1 MIRFD
6 RLTKGA
12 QEALASAQ
20 ELLRA
25 LRHNQLDVEHLLR
38 ALAAQE
44 GVGQEILKA
53 MGVDIPRLIWD
64 LDRTL
69 GQRPQVEGAAL
80 MTVYITPRLDEVFRA
95 AEAEARRLKDDY
107 VGVDH
112 LLIAIARDPD
122 PELSRLLSRHGI
134 TPDAVYT
141 ALHRVRGAQRV
152 DSPASEERYQILK
165 RYGVN
170 LTELARRGELDPVVG
185 REEELARLIQVL
197 LRRRKNN
204 PVLVGEPGVGKTAIV
219 EGLAQRIAKGQVP
232 QALREKEIVALDM
245 GALLAGAK
253 FRGEFEERMR
263 AVLREVEASGGR
275 VILFID
281 EFHTVVGAGGAEGA
295 IDAANLLKEPLARGK
310 LRLIGA
316 TTLDEYRKYVEKD
329 PALERRLAQVY
340 VREPTPEETVE
351 IMRGLREKLEE
362 HHKVRIQDAAL
373 EAAARL
379 SARYIAERF
388 LPDKAVDLLDEAAAR
403 LRVRHPDE
411 AELTVTEEDIAQV
424 VHQWTGIPVHRLL
437 EEERDR
443 LSRLEE
449 VLHARV
455 VDQEEGVRKV
465 AEAVRRA
472 RAGLSDPRRPLGTFL
487 FLGPT
492 GVGKTELA
500 KTLAEALFG
509 DERALLR
516 IDMSE
521 YMERHAVARLIG
533 APPGYVGYEEG
544 GQLTEA
550 VRRRPYQVI
559 LLDEIEKAHPEVMNL
574 LLQLLDEG
582 RLTDGHGR
590 TVDFRHTLIVMTSNV
605 GSEFFQTA
613 ASFEEAERNVRE
625 ALRQRFRPEF
635 LGRLDEVVVF
645 RPLGPE
651 AVREIARR
659 KLSALAERLSEQG
672 IRLEVTDQALELLVR
687 EGYDYHYGA
696 RPMARA
702 IRRRVESPLARL
714 LVDGEVKEGDVV
726 RVEARGE
733 ELLLVPH
740 PASFARGASNHLD
753 PV

>member
-12 QEALASAQ
+12 QEALHAAQ
-20 ELLRA
+20 ELLRS
-25 LRHNQLDVEHLLR
+25 LHHNQLDVEHLLR
-38 ALAAQE
+38 VLAAQE

-53 MGVDIPRLIWD
+53 MGVDIPRLLWD
-64 LDRTL
+64 LDRVL
-69 GQRPQVEGAAL
+69 ASRPRVEGAAL
-80 MTVYITPRLDEVFRA
+80 QTIYITPRLDEVFQA
-95 AEAEARRLKDDY
+95 AEAEAKRLRDEY

-122 PELSRLLSRHGI
+122 PELVKLLSRHGI
-134 TPDAVYT
+134 TPDAVYS

-152 DSPASEERYQILK
+152 DSPSSEERYQILK
-165 RYGVN
+165 KYGVN
-170 LTELARRGELDPVVG
+170 LTEMARRGELDPVVG
-185 REEELARLIQVL
+185 REEELQRVIQVL

-219 EGLAQRIAKGQVP
+219 EGLAQRIVQGQVP
-232 QALREKEIVALDM
+232 QALRDKEIVALDM
-245 GALLAGAK
+245 GALVAGSK
-253 FRGEFEERMR
+253 FRGEFEERVK
-263 AVLREVEASGGR
+263 AVLREVEASQGR
-275 VILFID
+275 IILFID

-316 TTLDEYRKYVEKD
+316 TTLDEYRRHVEKD

-340 VREPTPEETVE
+340 VREPTAEETVE
-351 IMRGLREKLEE
+351 ILRGLKGKLEE
-362 HHKVRIQDAAL
+362 HHRVKIQDAAL
-373 EAAARL
+373 EAAAKL
-379 SARYIAERF
+379 SDRYISGRF
-388 LPDKAVDLLDEAAAR
+388 LPDKAVDLVDEAAAR
-403 LRVRHPDE
+403 LKASCPDGE
-411 AELTVTEEDIAQV
+411 SLEVTPEEIAEV
-424 VHQWTGIPVHRLL
+424 VHLWTGIPVRRLL

-455 VDQEEGVRKV
+455 VDQEEGVRAV

-500 KTLAEALFG
+500 KALAEALFG

-590 TVDFRHTLIVMTSNV
+590 TVDFRHTLIIMTSNV
-605 GSEFFQTA
+605 GSEHFQTA

-645 RPLGPE
+645 RPRGPE

-659 KLSALAERLSEQG
+659 KLSALGERLSEQG
-672 IRLEVTDQALELLVR
+672 IRLEVSDEALDLLVR

-702 IRRRVESPLARL
+702 IRHHVESPLAKL
-714 LVDGEVKEGDVV
+714 IVDGQVQEGDTV
-726 RVEARGE
+726 RVEARGDE
-733 ELLLVPH
+733 IVLVPLKEREE
-740 PASFARGASNHLD
+740 AQARG
-753 PV
+753 

>member
-25 LRHNQLDVEHLLR
+25 LHHNQLDVEHLLR

-64 LDRTL
+64 LDRAL
-69 GQRPQVEGAAL
+69 GARPRVEGAAL

-204 PVLVGEPGVGKTAIV
+204 PVLVGEPGVGKTAVV
-219 EGLAQRIAKGQVP
+219 EGLAQRIAKGEVP
-232 QALREKEIVALDM
+232 QALRDKEIVALDM

-351 IMRGLREKLEE
+351 ILRGLKEKLEE
-362 HHKVRIQDAAL
+362 HHKVRIQDGAL

-411 AELTVTEEDIAQV
+411 DELTVTEEDIAQV
-424 VHQWTGIPVHRLL
+424 VHQWTGIPVYRLL
-437 EEERDR
+437 EEERTR

-465 AEAVRRA
+465 AEVVRRA

-500 KTLAEALFG
+500 KALAWALFG

-645 RPLGPE
+645 RPLGPG

-659 KLSALAERLSEQG
+659 KLSALAERLSERG
-672 IRLEVTDQALELLVR
+672 IRLEVTEEALELLVR

-702 IRRRVESPLARL
+702 IRRHVESPLAKL
-714 LVDGEVKEGDVV
+714 IVDGEVKEGDTV
-726 RVEARGE
+726 RVGARGD
-733 ELLLVPH
+733 ELVLVPH
-740 PASFARGASNHLD
+740 PTPFASGTSN
-753 PV
+753 

>member
-12 QEALASAQ
+12 QEALHAAQ
-20 ELLRA
+20 ELLRS
-25 LRHNQLDVEHLLR
+25 LHHNQLDVEHLLR
-38 ALAAQE
+38 VLAAQE

-64 LDRTL
+64 LDRAL
-69 GQRPQVEGAAL
+69 GGRPRVEGAAL
-80 MTVYITPRLDEVFRA
+80 TTVYITPRLDEVFRA
-95 AEAEARRLKDDY
+95 AEREAERLRDEY

-122 PELSRLLSRHGI
+122 PELVRLLARHGI

-152 DSPASEERYQILK
+152 DSPSSEERYQILEK
-165 RYGVN
+165 YGVN
-170 LTELARRGELDPVVG
+170 LTDMARRGELDPVVD
-185 REEELARLIQVL
+185 RQEELQRVIQVL

-219 EGLAQRIAKGQVP
+219 EGLAQRIVRGQVP
-232 QALREKEIVALDM
+232 QALKDKEIVALDM
-245 GALLAGAK
+245 GALVAGSK
-253 FRGEFEERMR
+253 FRGEFEERMK
-263 AVLREVEASGGR
+263 AVLREVEASQGR

-316 TTLDEYRKYVEKD
+316 TTLDEYRRHVEKD

-351 IMRGLREKLEE
+351 ILRGLKGKLEE

-403 LRVRHPDE
+403 LKASRPDGE
-411 AELTVTEEDIAQV
+411 SLEVTPEEIAEV
-424 VHQWTGIPVHRLL
+424 VHLWTGIPVRRLL

-455 VDQEEGVRKV
+455 VDQEEGVRAV

-500 KTLAEALFG
+500 KALAEALFG

-559 LLDEIEKAHPEVMNL
+559 LLDEIEKAHPEVMNV

-590 TVDFRHTLIVMTSNV
+590 TVDFRHTLIIMTSNV
-605 GSEFFQTA
+605 GSEHFQTA

-635 LGRLDEVVVF
+635 LGRLDEIVVF

-651 AVREIARR
+651 AVREIAKR
-659 KLSALAERLSEQG
+659 KLSALGERLSEQG
-672 IRLEVTDQALELLVR
+672 IRLEVSDEALDLLVR

-702 IRRRVESPLARL
+702 IRQRVESPLAKL
-714 LVDGEVKEGDVV
+714 IVEGKIGEGDTVQV
-726 RVEARGE
+726 DAKGDLIVLRPLKEREEAQARG
-733 ELLLVPH
+733 
-740 PASFARGASNHLD
+740 
-753 PV
+753 

>member
-1 MIRFD
+1 
-6 RLTKGA
+6 
-12 QEALASAQ
+12 
-20 ELLRA
+20 
-25 LRHNQLDVEHLLR
+25 
-38 ALAAQE
+38 
-44 GVGQEILKA
+44 
-53 MGVDIPRLIWD
+53 
-64 LDRTL
+64 
-69 GQRPQVEGAAL
+69 VEGAAL

>member
-12 QEALASAQ
+12 QEALHAAQ
-20 ELLRA
+20 DLLRS
-25 LRHNQLDVEHLLR
+25 LNHNQLDVEHLLR
-38 ALAAQE
+38 VLAAQE

-53 MGVDIPRLIWD
+53 MGVDIPRLLWD
-64 LDRTL
+64 LDRVL
-69 GQRPQVEGAAL
+69 ASRPRVEGAAL
-80 MTVYITPRLDEVFRA
+80 QTVYITPRLDEVFRA
-95 AEAEARRLKDDY
+95 AEGEAKRLRDEY

-122 PELSRLLSRHGI
+122 PELVRLLSRHGI

-152 DSPASEERYQILK
+152 DSPSSEERYQILK
-165 RYGVN
+165 KYGAN
-170 LTELARRGELDPVVG
+170 LTDMARRGELDPVVD
-185 REEELARLIQVL
+185 RQEELQRVIQVL

-219 EGLAQRIAKGQVP
+219 EGLAQRIVRGRVP
-232 QALREKEIVALDM
+232 QALRDKEIIALDM
-245 GALLAGAK
+245 GAMVAGSK
-253 FRGEFEERMR
+253 FRGEFEERVK
-263 AVLREVEASGGR
+263 AVLREVEASQGR

-316 TTLDEYRKYVEKD
+316 TTLDEYRKHVERD

-340 VREPTPEETVE
+340 VREPTAEETVE
-351 IMRGLREKLEE
+351 ILSGLRGKLEE
-362 HHKVRIQDAAL
+362 HHRVRIQGEAL
-373 EAAARL
+373 EAAAKL
-379 SARYIAERF
+379 SDRYISGRF
-388 LPDKAVDLLDEAAAR
+388 LPDKAVDLVDEAAAR
-403 LRVRHPDE
+403 LRAGHPDGE
-411 AELTVTEEDIAQV
+411 SLEVTPEDIAEV
-424 VHQWTGIPVHRLL
+424 VHLWTGIPVRRLL
-437 EEERDR
+437 EGERER

-455 VDQEEGVRKV
+455 VDQEEGVRAV
-465 AEAVRRA
+465 AEAVRLA
-472 RAGLSDPRRPLGTFL
+472 RAGLSDPRRPSGSFL

-500 KTLAEALFG
+500 KALAEALFG

-521 YMERHAVARLIG
+521 YMERHTVARLIG

-559 LLDEIEKAHPEVMNL
+559 LLDEIEKAHPEVMNV

-605 GSEFFQTA
+605 GSEHFQTA
-613 ASFEEAERNVRE
+613 ASFEEAERGVRE

-645 RPLGPE
+645 RPLGPD

-659 KLSALAERLSEQG
+659 KLSALGERLKEQG
-672 IRLEVTDQALELLVR
+672 IALEVTEEALELLVR

-696 RPMARA
+696 RPLARA
-702 IRRRVESPLARL
+702 IRQRVESPLAKL
-714 LVDGEVKEGDVV
+714 IVEGQVAKGDTVK
-726 RVEARGE
+726 VEAGADE
-733 ELLLVPH
+733 IVLVTRRAWEPSLVQSDE
-740 PASFARGASNHLD
+740 AD
-753 PV
+753 

>member
-12 QEALASAQ
+12 QEALHAAQ
-20 ELLRA
+20 ELLRS
-25 LRHNQLDVEHLLR
+25 LHHNQLDVEHLLR
-38 ALAAQE
+38 VLAAQE

-53 MGVDIPRLIWD
+53 MGVDIPRLLWD
-64 LDRTL
+64 LDRVL
-69 GQRPQVEGAAL
+69 ASRPRVEGAAL
-80 MTVYITPRLDEVFRA
+80 QTIYITPRLDEVFQA
-95 AEAEARRLKDDY
+95 AEAEAKRLRDEY

-122 PELSRLLSRHGI
+122 PELVKLLSRHGI
-134 TPDAVYT
+134 TPDAVYS

-152 DSPASEERYQILK
+152 DSPSSEERYQILK
-165 RYGVN
+165 KYGVN
-170 LTELARRGELDPVVG
+170 LTEMARRGELDPVVG
-185 REEELARLIQVL
+185 REEELQRVIQVL

-219 EGLAQRIAKGQVP
+219 EGLAQRIVQGQVP
-232 QALREKEIVALDM
+232 QALRDKEIVALDM
-245 GALLAGAK
+245 GALVAGSK
-253 FRGEFEERMR
+253 FRGEFEERVK
-263 AVLREVEASGGR
+263 AVLREVEASQGR

-316 TTLDEYRKYVEKD
+316 TTLDEYRRHVERD

-340 VREPTPEETVE
+340 VREPTAEETVE
-351 IMRGLREKLEE
+351 ILRGLKGKLEE
-362 HHKVRIQDAAL
+362 HHRVKIQDAAL
-373 EAAARL
+373 EAAAKL
-379 SARYIAERF
+379 SDRYISGRY
-388 LPDKAVDLLDEAAAR
+388 LPDKAVDLVDEAAAR
-403 LRVRHPDE
+403 LKATRPDGE
-411 AELTVTEEDIAQV
+411 SPEVTPEEIAEV
-424 VHQWTGIPVHRLL
+424 VHLWTGIPVRRLL

-455 VDQEEGVRKV
+455 VDQEEGVRAV

-500 KTLAEALFG
+500 KALAEALFG

-590 TVDFRHTLIVMTSNV
+590 TVDFRHTLIIMTSNV
-605 GSEFFQTA
+605 GSEHFQTA
-613 ASFEEAERNVRE
+613 ASFEEAERNVQE

-659 KLSALAERLSEQG
+659 KLSALGERLSEQG
-672 IRLEVTDQALELLVR
+672 IRLEVSGEALDLLVR

-702 IRRRVESPLARL
+702 IRHHVESPLAKL
-714 LVDGEVKEGDVV
+714 IVDGQVQEGDTVV
-726 RVEARGE
+726 LEAQGE
-733 ELLLVPH
+733 KLILRIGARTGISLAGADR
-740 PASFARGASNHLD
+740 PA
-753 PV
+753 

>member
-12 QEALASAQ
+12 QEALHAAQ
-20 ELLRA
+20 ELLRS
-25 LRHNQLDVEHLLR
+25 LHHNQLDVEHLLR
-38 ALAAQE
+38 VLAAQE

-53 MGVDIPRLIWD
+53 MGVDIPRLLWD
-64 LDRTL
+64 LDRVL
-69 GQRPQVEGAAL
+69 ASRPRVEGAAL
-80 MTVYITPRLDEVFRA
+80 QTIYITPRLDEVFQA
-95 AEAEARRLKDDY
+95 AEAEAKRLRDEY

-122 PELSRLLSRHGI
+122 PELVKLLARHGI
-134 TPDAVYT
+134 TPDAVYS

-152 DSPASEERYQILK
+152 DSPSSEERYQILEK
-165 RYGVN
+165 YGVN
-170 LTELARRGELDPVVG
+170 LTEMARRGELDPVVD
-185 REEELARLIQVL
+185 RQEELQRVIQVL

-219 EGLAQRIAKGQVP
+219 EGLAQRIVRGQVP
-232 QALREKEIVALDM
+232 QALRDKEIVALDM
-245 GALLAGAK
+245 GALVAGSK
-253 FRGEFEERMR
+253 FRGEFEERVK
-263 AVLREVEASGGR
+263 AILREVEASQGR
-275 VILFID
+275 IILFID

-316 TTLDEYRKYVEKD
+316 TTLDEYRRHVERD

-340 VREPTPEETVE
+340 VREPTTEETVE
-351 IMRGLREKLEE
+351 ILRGLKGKLEE
-362 HHKVRIQDAAL
+362 HHRVKIQDAAL
-373 EAAARL
+373 EAAAKL
-379 SARYIAERF
+379 SDRYISGRF
-388 LPDKAVDLLDEAAAR
+388 LPDKAVDLVDEAAAR
-403 LRVRHPDE
+403 LKATRPDGE
-411 AELTVTEEDIAQV
+411 SPEVTPEEIAEV
-424 VHQWTGIPVHRLL
+424 VHLWTGIPVRRLL

-455 VDQEEGVRKV
+455 VDQEEGVRAV

-500 KTLAEALFG
+500 KALAEALFG

-559 LLDEIEKAHPEVMNL
+559 LLDEIEKAHPEVMNV

-590 TVDFRHTLIVMTSNV
+590 TVDFRHTLIIMTSNV
-605 GSEFFQTA
+605 GSEHFQPA
-613 ASFEEAERNVRE
+613 ASFEEAERAVQE
-625 ALRQRFRPEF
+625 ALRQTFRPEL
-635 LGRLDEVVVF
+635 LGRLDEVVIF
-645 RPLGPE
+645 RPLSPG

-659 KLSALAERLSEQG
+659 KLAALGERLSEQG
-672 IRLEVTDQALELLVR
+672 ISLEVSEGALELLVR

-696 RPMARA
+696 RPLARA
-702 IRRRVESPLARL
+702 IRQRVESPLARL
-714 LVDGEVKEGDVV
+714 IVSGEVGAGDMV
-726 RVEARGE
+726 RVEASGDE
-733 ELLLVPH
+733 IVLVPLKQGEK
-740 PASFARGASNHLD
+740 AQARG
-753 PV
+753 

>member
-12 QEALASAQ
+12 QEALQGAQ
-20 ELLRA
+20 ELMRN

-44 GVGQEILKA
+44 GVGREILQA
-53 MGVDIPRLIWD
+53 MGVDVPRLVWD
-64 LDRTL
+64 LDRAL
-69 GQRPQVEGAAL
+69 SEKPQVAGTAL
-80 MTVYITPRLDEVFRA
+80 QTVYITPRLDQVFHA
-95 AEAEARRLKDDY
+95 AEEEAKRLKDDY

-122 PELSRLLSRHGI
+122 PELARLLSRHGI
-134 TPDAVYT
+134 TLDAVYT

-165 RYGVN
+165 KYGVN

-185 REEELARLIQVL
+185 REGELQRVIQVL

-219 EGLAQRIAKGQVP
+219 EGLAQRIAEGRVP
-232 QALREKEIVALDM
+232 QALRDKEIVALDM

-253 FRGEFEERMR
+253 FRGEFEERLK

-275 VILFID
+275 IILFID

-316 TTLDEYRKYVEKD
+316 TTLDEYRKHVERD

-340 VREPTPEETVE
+340 VREPTPEETVD
-351 IMRGLREKLEE
+351 ILRGLKGKLEQ
-362 HHKVRIQDAAL
+362 HHRVRIQDAAL
-373 EAAARL
+373 KAAARL
-379 SARYIAERF
+379 ADRYISGRF
-388 LPDKAVDLLDEAAAR
+388 LPDKAVDLVDEAAAR
-403 LRVRHPDE
+403 LRAAHPEGE
-411 AELTVTEEDIAQV
+411 ALEVTPEAIAEV
-424 VHQWTGIPVHRLL
+424 VAAWTGIPVQRLL
-437 EEERDR
+437 EEEREK
-443 LSRLEE
+443 LSRLED

-455 VDQEEGVRKV
+455 VDQEEGVRAV

-472 RAGLSDPRRPLGTFL
+472 RAGLADPRRPLGTFL

-500 KTLAEALFG
+500 KALAEALFG
-509 DERALLR
+509 DDRALLR

-559 LLDEIEKAHPEVMNL
+559 LLDEIEKAHPEAMNL

-590 TVDFRHTLIVMTSNV
+590 TVDFRHTLIIMTSNV

-613 ASFEEAERNVRE
+613 ASFEEAERQVRE

-635 LGRLDEVVVF
+635 LGRLDEVVIF
-645 RPLGPE
+645 RPLSPQ

-659 KLSALAERLSEQG
+659 KLAALGERLAEQG
-672 IRLEVTDQALELLVR
+672 IALEVSEEALELLVR

-696 RPMARA
+696 RPLARA
-702 IRRRVESPLARL
+702 IRQRVESPLAKLIVVGILAAGDTVRL
-714 LVDGEVKEGDVV
+714 SAAGDEIVLVPLKEA
-726 RVEARGE
+726 EKAQARG
-733 ELLLVPH
+733 
-740 PASFARGASNHLD
+740 
-753 PV
+753 

>member
-12 QEALASAQ
+12 QEALQAAQ
-20 ELLRA
+20 ELLRS
-25 LRHNQLDVEHLLR
+25 LGHVQLDVEHLLR
-38 ALAAQE
+38 VLASQE
-44 GVGQEILKA
+44 GVGREILKT
-53 MGVDIPRLIWD
+53 MGVDVPQLVWE
-64 LDRTL
+64 LDRVLAARPRAAGATL
-69 GQRPQVEGAAL
+69 Q
-80 MTVYITPRLDEVFRA
+80 TVYITPRLDEVFRA
-95 AEAEARRLKDDY
+95 AEAEAKRLHDDY
-107 VGVDH
+107 IGVDH

-122 PELSRLLSRHGI
+122 PELARLLARHGV
-134 TPDAVYT
+134 TLDAVYS
-141 ALHRVRGAQRV
+141 ALQRVRGAQRV
-152 DSPASEERYQILK
+152 DSPASEDRYQVLAK
-165 RYGVN
+165 YGIN
-170 LTELARRGELDPVVG
+170 LTELARRGELDPVAD
-185 REEELARLIQVL
+185 REEEIGRLIQVL

-219 EGLAQRIAKGQVP
+219 EGLAQKIVSGDVP
-232 QALREKEIVALDM
+232 EVLKDKEIVALDM

-253 FRGEFEERMR
+253 FRGEFEERLK

-275 VILFID
+275 IILFID

-310 LRLIGA
+310 LHLIGA
-316 TTLDEYRKYVEKD
+316 TTLDEYRKYVERD
-329 PALERRLAQVY
+329 PALERRLAPLY
-340 VREPTPEETVE
+340 VREPTVEETVE
-351 IMRGLREKLEE
+351 ILRVVAPKLEE
-362 HHKVRIQDAAL
+362 HHGLKFAPGAL

-379 SARYIAERF
+379 SHRYISGRF

-403 LRVRHPDE
+403 LRVMHPAADELVVTPDE
-411 AELTVTEEDIAQV
+411 VAEV
-424 VHQWTGIPVHRLL
+424 VHLWTGIPVHRLL
-437 EEERDR
+437 EDERAR
-443 LSRLEE
+443 LAQLEE

-455 VDQEEGVRKV
+455 VDQDEGVRAV

-472 RAGLSDPRRPLGTFL
+472 RAGLADPRRPLGSFL

-500 KTLAEALFG
+500 KALAEALFG
-509 DERALLR
+509 DDRALLR

-550 VRRRPYQVI
+550 VRRRPYQVV

-590 TVDFRHTLIVMTSNV
+590 TVDFRNTLIVMTSNV
-605 GSEFFQTA
+605 GSEHFQTA
-613 ASFEEAERNVRE
+613 ASFEEARRNVME
-625 ALRQRFRPEF
+625 ALRHAFRPEF
-635 LGRLDEVVVF
+635 LGRLDEIVVF
-645 RPLGPE
+645 RPLGPQ

-659 KLSALAERLSEQG
+659 KLAALAGRLKEQG
-672 IRLEVTDQALELLVR
+672 ISLRATEAAWEALVR

-696 RPMARA
+696 RPMEQTV
-702 IRRRVESPLARL
+702 RRRVESPLARMIVAGEL
-714 LVDGEVKEGDVV
+714 RPGDEAVLDVVDGELVIT
-726 RVEARGE
+726 RRAPAAARG
-733 ELLLVPH
+733 
-740 PASFARGASNHLD
+740 G
-753 PV
+753 

>member
-12 QEALASAQ
+12 QEALQGAQ
-20 ELLRA
+20 ELMRR

-38 ALAAQE
+38 ALASQQ
-44 GVGQEILKA
+44 GVGQDILQA
-53 MGVDIPRLIWD
+53 MGVDVPRLVWD
-64 LDRTL
+64 LDRAL
-69 GQRPQVEGAAL
+69 GGKPQVEGTAL
-80 MTVYITPRLDEVFRA
+80 QTVYITPRLDQVFHA
-95 AEAEARRLKDDY
+95 AEEEAKRLKDDY

-122 PELSRLLSRHGI
+122 PELAGLLSRHGI
-134 TPDAVYT
+134 TLDGVYT
-141 ALHRVRGAQRV
+141 ALQRVRGAQRV
-152 DSPASEERYQILK
+152 DSPASEERYRILQK
-165 RYGVN
+165 YGVN

-185 REEELARLIQVL
+185 REEELFRLIQVL

-219 EGLAQRIAKGQVP
+219 EGLAQRIAQGEVP
-232 QALREKEIVALDM
+232 QALKDKEIIALDM

-253 FRGEFEERMR
+253 FRGEFEERLK
-263 AVLREVEASGGR
+263 AILREVEASDSKI
-275 VILFID
+275 ILFID

-316 TTLDEYRKYVEKD
+316 TTLDEYRRHVERD
-329 PALERRLAQVY
+329 RALERRLAPVY
-340 VREPTPEETVE
+340 VREPTPEETVQ
-351 IMRGLREKLEE
+351 ILAGLKGKLEE
-362 HHKVRIQDAAL
+362 HHRVRFTEVAIR
-373 EAAARL
+373 AAARL
-379 SARYIAERF
+379 SHRYISGRF

-403 LRVRHPDE
+403 LRARNQDGD
-411 AELTVTEEDIAQV
+411 ELTVTEEDIAQV
-424 VHQWTGIPVHRLL
+424 VELWTGIPVQRLL
-437 EEERDR
+437 EEERAR
-443 LSRLEE
+443 LARLEE

-455 VDQEEGVRKV
+455 VDQEEGVRAV

-472 RAGLSDPRRPLGTFL
+472 RAGLADPRRPLGTFL

-500 KTLAEALFG
+500 KALAEALFG
-509 DERALLR
+509 DDRALLR

-533 APPGYVGYEEG
+533 APPGYVGYEQG

-559 LLDEIEKAHPEVMNL
+559 LLDEVEKAHPEVMNV

-590 TVDFRHTLIVMTSNV
+590 TVEFRHTLIIMTSNV
-605 GSEFFQTA
+605 GSEHFQTA
-613 ASFEEAERNVRE
+613 ASFEEAERAVRE
-625 ALRQRFRPEF
+625 ALRRTFRPEL
-635 LGRLDEVVVF
+635 LGRLDEVVIF
-645 RPLGPE
+645 RPLSPQ

-659 KLSALAERLSEQG
+659 KLAALGERLSERG
-672 IRLEVTDQALELLVR
+672 IALEVSGEALELLVR

-696 RPMARA
+696 RPLARA
-702 IRRRVESPLARL
+702 IRRWVESPLARL
-714 LVDGEVKEGDVV
+714 IVNGEVAAGDTV
-726 RVEARGE
+726 RVEGQGEGIVLVPLKEGAEAQARG
-733 ELLLVPH
+733 
-740 PASFARGASNHLD
+740 
-753 PV
+753 

>member
-12 QEALASAQ
+12 QEALHAAQ
-20 ELLRA
+20 ELLRS
-25 LRHNQLDVEHLLR
+25 LHHNQLDVEHLLR
-38 ALAAQE
+38 VLAAQE

-53 MGVDIPRLIWD
+53 MGVDIPRLLWD
-64 LDRTL
+64 LDRVL
-69 GQRPQVEGAAL
+69 ASRPRVEGAAL
-80 MTVYITPRLDEVFRA
+80 QTIYITPRLDEVFQA
-95 AEAEARRLKDDY
+95 AEAEAKRLRDEY

-122 PELSRLLSRHGI
+122 PELVRLLARHGI

-152 DSPASEERYQILK
+152 DSPSSEERYQILEK
-165 RYGVN
+165 YGVN
-170 LTELARRGELDPVVG
+170 LTDMARRGELDPVVD
-185 REEELARLIQVL
+185 RQEELQRVIQVL

-219 EGLAQRIAKGQVP
+219 EGLAQRIVRGQVP
-232 QALREKEIVALDM
+232 QALKDKEIVALDI
-245 GALLAGAK
+245 GALVAGSK
-253 FRGEFEERMR
+253 FRGEFEERVK
-263 AVLREVEASGGR
+263 AVLREVEASQGR

-316 TTLDEYRKYVEKD
+316 TTLDEYRRHVEKD

-351 IMRGLREKLEE
+351 ILRGLKGKLEE
-362 HHKVRIQDAAL
+362 HHRVKIQDAAL
-373 EAAARL
+373 EAAAKL
-379 SARYIAERF
+379 SDRYISGRF
-388 LPDKAVDLLDEAAAR
+388 LPDKAVDLVDEAAAR
-403 LRVRHPDE
+403 LKATRPDGE
-411 AELTVTEEDIAQV
+411 SLEVTPEEIAEV
-424 VHQWTGIPVHRLL
+424 VHLWTGIPVRRLL

-455 VDQEEGVRKV
+455 VDQEEGVRAV

-500 KTLAEALFG
+500 KALAEALFG

-590 TVDFRHTLIVMTSNV
+590 TVDFRHTLIIMTSNV
-605 GSEFFQTA
+605 GSEHFQTA

-635 LGRLDEVVVF
+635 LGRLDEIVVF

-651 AVREIARR
+651 AVREIAKR
-659 KLSALAERLSEQG
+659 KLSALGERLSEQG
-672 IRLEVTDQALELLVR
+672 IRLEVSDEALDLLVR

-702 IRRRVESPLARL
+702 IRHHVESPLAKL
-714 LVDGEVKEGDVV
+714 IVDGQVQEGDTV
-726 RVEARGE
+726 RVEARGDE
-733 ELLLVPH
+733 IVLVPLKEREE
-740 PASFARGASNHLD
+740 AQARG
-753 PV
+753 